1 MRKRTLA
8 IATLVL
14 VPAVTGGFILQ
25 ERQSR
30 EGERLFGQVLGLV
43 SARFVDTVGAGG
55 LYERAARGLV
65 HELNDPYTVLFSP
78 KDLASFQT
86 STNGR
91 YGGIGMQIE
100 EIKGAITVNKV
111 FPNTPAEEAGIR
123 EGDRIVQVDTAST
136 RGWKTDQV
144 SNTLKGT
151 PGTKVNVKF
160 QRPGVTEPIAVKFTR
175 AIIHIP
181 AVRYGLML
189 DGNVGYI
196 PVDQFNET
204 ATEEVETQ
212 IRKLMRQ
219 GARSVVL
226 DMRDNPGGILDQAIA
241 MSNLFL
247 REGQEVASVRGR
259 GGMAEVHVARERPV
273 APDIP
278 LIVLTDGGTASAAE
292 IVAGSLQD
300 HDRALVLGTT
310 SFGKGLVQTL
320 FPLDGGYALKMTTA
334 KWYTPSGRSIQKE
347 RKVVDGR
354 FVNEDTPPDS
364 MESDSVRKA
373 RPAYKS
379 DQGRTIYGGGG
390 ITPDVFVKPDTI
402 STAEQAVLKAIF
414 AKLTDSYAAIADL
427 ALEVKGKVPGPDF
440 SVQPQWREDLYRRLT
455 AAGVQLDRKQWEL
468 AAPSID
474 RLLRDRVA
482 KVTFGDSTVKRLS
495 LKAGEDRQ
503 LDRALDLLRKARTQQ
518 ELLQLG
524 SRMQTASLH
533 PDALPAK
540 KEQ

>member
-8 IATLVL
+8 IATLVA
-14 VPAVTGGFILQ
+14 VPLVTGGFILQ
-25 ERQSR
+25 ERQAR

-43 SARFVDTVGAGG
+43 SARFVDTVGAGA

-65 HELNDPYTVLFSP
+65 HELNDPYTVLFTP

-86 STNGR
+86 TTNGR

-100 EIKGAITVNKV
+100 EIKGFITVNKV

-160 QRPGVTEPIAVKFTR
+160 QRPGVTEPIAVRFTR
-175 AIIHIP
+175 KIIHIP
-181 AVRYGLML
+181 AVRYALML
-189 DGNVGYI
+189 DGSVGYI

-204 ATEEVETQ
+204 ATEEVETKMRGL
-212 IRKLMRQ
+212 IRQ
-219 GARSVVL
+219 GARSIVL

-259 GGMAEVHVARERPV
+259 GGMAEVHVARERPI

-278 LIVLTDGGTASAAE
+278 LVVLTDGGTASAAE

-334 KWYTPSGRSIQKE
+334 KWFTPAGRSIQKE

-354 FVNEDTPPDS
+354 FVQEEQAPDS

-379 DQGRTIYGGGG
+379 DAGRTIYGGGG

-414 AKLTDSYAAIADL
+414 AKLTDAYAAIADL
-427 ALEVKGKVPGPDF
+427 AIELKPQAARPDF
-440 SVQPQWREDLYRRLT
+440 TVQPAWREELFKRLT
-455 AAGVQLDRKQWEL
+455 AAGVTLDRKQWDQ
-468 AAPSID
+468 ATPSVD
-474 RLLRDRVA
+474 RLIRDRLSKVA
-482 KVTFGDSTVKRLS
+482 FGDSTVKRQS
-495 LKAGEDRQ
+495 IRAGEDRQ
-503 LDRALDLLRKARTQQ
+503 LDRAVELLQKAKTQQ
-518 ELLQLG
+518 ELLTLG
-524 SRMQTASLH
+524 SRMQTALATPS
-533 PDALPAK
+533 ARSS
-540 KEQ
+540 Q